1 VSDDDLVPHLRLLG
15 VDDDAA
21 DCYRFLLGAGP
32 STVDNLADG
41 VDLTADR
48 ARAAVSSLLTAGL
61 VGVDGADGA
70 DVVPV
75 PPEAGLQILSRL
87 REAELE
93 QARVATLNAY
103 DTFRRTLPTQ
113 HTGDV
118 VEVVTGAAI
127 PQRVRQLE
135 RSARKEIRRIDSPP
149 YFAVSQVNELEL
161 AHLATGDVAYRV
173 VYARAAIEDPG
184 RYESNILPCVAAGE
198 QARVTPEVPVKLTVI
213 DDQAA
218 TVSLPLAQTEV
229 NTSLFV
235 VRPGPLLV
243 ALAGLF
249 DSVWR
254 LAAPL
259 HDGTR
264 PPSPVQ
270 PVEQRLLS
278 LLLAGASDD
287 AIVRRLGISR
297 RTMFRHLQRLMAHAG
312 ATTRFQLAAH
322 AVRHGWI

>member
-1 VSDDDLVPHLRLLG
+1 VPADDLLPHLCLLG
-15 VDDDAA
+15 VDEHAA
-21 DCYRFLLGAGP
+21 DCYRYLLGAGP
-32 STVDNLADG
+32 STVVGLADEVG
-41 VDLTADR
+41 LAVDQ
-48 ARAAVSSLLTAGL
+48 ARAAVSTLLTAGL
-61 VGVDGADGA
+61 VGADGVDGAE
-70 DVVPV
+70 VVPV
-75 PPEAGLQILSRL
+75 PPEAGLQILSRQ

-103 DTFRRTLPTQ
+103 DTFRRTLSTQ
-113 HTGDV
+113 HIGDL

-135 RSARKEIRRIDSPP
+135 RSARTEIRRFDSPP
-149 YFAVSQVNELEL
+149 YFAISQVNELEL
-161 AHLATGDVAYRV
+161 AHLAAGDVTYRV

-198 QARVTPEVPVKLTVI
+198 QARVSPEVPVKLTLI
-213 DDQAA
+213 DDQTA

-229 NTSLFV
+229 NTSLLV

-264 PPSPVQ
+264 APSPVQ

-287 AIVRRLGISR
+287 AIARRLGISR

>member
-1 VSDDDLVPHLRLLG
+1 MPADDLLPHLHLLG
-15 VDDDAA
+15 VDEHAA
-21 DCYRFLLGAGP
+21 ACYRYLLDTGP
-32 STVDNLADG
+32 STVDRLAG
-41 VDLTADR
+41 EACPPDR
-48 ARAAVSSLLTAGL
+48 ARDAIAMLLAAGL
-61 VGVDGADGA
+61 IGADGADGA
-70 DVVPV
+70 EVVPV
-75 PPEAGLQILSRL
+75 PPEAGLQILSRQ

-103 DTFRRTLPTQ
+103 DTFRRTLSPQRT
-113 HTGDV
+113 DDL
-118 VEVVTGAAI
+118 VEVVPGAAI

-135 RSARKEIRRIDSPP
+135 RSARAEIRRIDSPP

-161 AHLATGDVAYRV
+161 AHLEAGDVTYRV

-198 QARVTPEVPVKLTVI
+198 QARVTPEVPVKLTLI

-229 NTSLFV
+229 NTSLLV

-249 DSVWR
+249 ESVWR

-278 LLLAGASDD
+278 LLSAGASDESI
-287 AIVRRLGISR
+287 ARQLGISR
-297 RTMFRHLQRLMAHAG
+297 RTMFRHLQRLMTHAG